1 MQIKTMRY
9 DFISIW
15 MAIIKQTYK
24 QTKKKQKITSIGEDV
39 EKLYPLSNFGRNVQ
53 WEVTIKTA
61 WKLHKK
67 LKIDLLYDSA
77 VSLLGLG
84 QN

>member
-39 EKLYPLSNFGRNVQ
+39 EKLYPLSNFGRNVK
-53 WEVTIKTA
+53 WEVTIKNSMEAQQKT
-61 WKLHKK
+61 KNRFT
-67 LKIDLLYDSA
+67 I
-77 VSLLGLG
+77 
-84 QN
+84 